1 MQKVVIF
8 FLPSMSFIR
17 IPVVGILPL
26 RHGVASPEAP
36 RIRRFSRR
44 CFLIAVA
51 FTQSLALRRF
61 SSRRALAGFASIGER
76 FRRSRFASAVEPVG
90 VDGSATQPLFRRHL
104 RPLSFC
110 GTTVSPLLRRH
121 RRTPSGGRGAWRS
134 GPSSSSLLLFPP
146 SHGGR
151 ALTDS
156 TEIEYPHLGRLR
168 IKKYISVGKF
178 IFFTFPLSASQ

>member
-1 MQKVVIF
+1 MS
-8 FLPSMSFIR
+8 LPSMHFGPLVSLFCWRLLLSRSFDACSQACFFSPARFCR
-17 IPVVGILPL
+17 ICPDRRVV
-26 RHGVASPEAP
+26 
-36 RIRRFSRR
+36 
-44 CFLIAVA
+44 
-51 FTQSLALRRF
+51 LALC
-61 SSRRALAGFASIGER
+61 
-76 FRRSRFASAVEPVG
+76 FRSASAVKAVG
-90 VDGSATQPLFRRHL
+90 VDGSATQPLFPRHL

-110 GTTVSPLLRRH
+110 GTTVSPLPRRLQ
-121 RRTPSGGRGAWRS
+121 RTPSGGRGAWRS

-178 IFFTFPLSASQ
+178 IFSYSTSSQVWIEIPRGRDGLKCSPKRVK